1 MVRLYDTSNP
11 YKWKYYKSLT
21 HPSSSWTITD
31 ASLSPDNRKLAYS
44 SIASTVC
51 LASTDPAKDEY
62 PLQLDF
68 AYMGRSGTRRRGLER
83 RGSFGVCVSVE
94 DISKIATDADLPL
107 DMVDSVFWRWSGDRS
122 WDKRSLCLCL

>member
-21 HPSSSWTITD
+21 HPFSSWTITD

-44 SIASTVC
+44 SVASTVC
-51 LASTDPAKDEY
+51 LASTDPTDDGD

-68 AYMGRSGTRRRGLER
+68 AYMGTRSGTRRRG
-83 RGSFGVCVSVE
+83 GSFGVC
-94 DISKIATDADLPL
+94 
-107 DMVDSVFWRWSGDRS
+107 DSVKDIFENYY
-122 WDKRSLCLCL
+122 